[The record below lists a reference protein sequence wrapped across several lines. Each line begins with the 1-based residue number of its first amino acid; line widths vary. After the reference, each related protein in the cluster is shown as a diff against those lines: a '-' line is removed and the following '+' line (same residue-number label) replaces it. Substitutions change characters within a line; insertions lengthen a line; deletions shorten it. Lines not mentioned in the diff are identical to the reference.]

1 MNARAPSGGE
11 RRPIPGTLG
20 AYTVDLD
27 AGVWSTMSGELR
39 SVRVRPSR
47 GGGRAVELTT
57 TKGKRVRR
65 SPRTLVRLAF
75 PEAAAVLDAE
85 DQAAMRARAAHA
97 RATQAA
103 RRGEEVGRGR

>member
-11 RRPIPGTLG
+11 RRPIPGIVG

-27 AGVWSTMSGELR
+27 AGVWSMMSGELR
-39 SVRVRPSR
+39 PV
-47 GGGRAVELTT
+47 
-57 TKGKRVRR
+57 RVRR